1 MLSEVSVNHE
11 FRGAHGWG
19 ANRRTLP
26 RGKFSPIRPP
36 PVKFM
41 TAHKLRYSDSDFR
54 LIISDSDFS
63 SDILKE
69 YVKKKPRV
77 LEFNIEDRILN
88 LCELSYLFKHR
99 YF

>member
-1 MLSEVSVNHE
+1 MNS
-11 FRGAHGWG
+11 GAHMGG
-19 ANRRTLP
+19 GRTDVRSPVANFRP
-26 RGKFSPIRPP
+26 FAPP

-54 LIISDSDFS
+54 LIISDYSDFS

-77 LEFNIEDRILN
+77 LEFNIEGRILN
-88 LCELSYLFKHR
+88 CCAQLLSF
-99 YF
+99 